1 MRNWGKYTTNWKQP
15 HTNKC
20 LKRCIFSILTRCKRM
35 LSHWKRIKMMRENIN
50 WIRETW
56 LVDFKCMDW
65 FRQYGFT
72 RAKVAWNFIKG
83 VLRLK
88 WGLTVPVITF
98 VVQSLSRVQ
107 LFVTLWMVTRQAFLS
122 FTISWSLLKLI
133 SIELVMPSNH
143 LILCH
148 PLLLLPS
155 IFPSIG
161 VFSNVSSS
169 QQVAKIL
176 EFQDQ
181 SFQWIFRIDFLSDWL
196 VWSPCC
202 PRDTQ
207 KPSPTPQFRSTNSLV
222 LSLLYGPT
230 LISIHDYWKNHSFDY
245 MDLCQQSNVS
255 AF

>member
-1 MRNWGKYTTNWKQP
+1 MHG
-15 HTNKC
+15 
-20 LKRCIFSILTRCKRM
+20 LI
-35 LSHWKRIKMMRENIN
+35 
-50 WIRETW
+50 
-56 LVDFKCMDW
+56 
-65 FRQYGFT
+65 RQYGFM

-107 LFVTLWMVTRQAFLS
+107 LFVTLWMVTRQASLS

-202 PRDTQ
+202 PADSQ
-207 KPSPTPQFRSTNSLV
+207 ESSPTLQFKSINSSAETHRTKSVKCRLFPSVLCISNNTSKFSVFTYFLV
-222 LSLLYGPT
+222 FLSYQ
-230 LISIHDYWKNHSFDY
+230 KNLTH
-245 MDLCQQSNVS
+245 LCKPRM
-255 AF
+255 

>member
-207 KPSPTPQFRSTNSLV
+207 KPSPTPQFRSINSLV

-230 LISIHDYWKNHSFDY
+230 LTSIHDY
-245 MDLCQQSNVS
+245 
-255 AF
+255 